1 MRKRG
6 SIEEIYK
13 AALRVFGRYGYRKA
27 TLGDIAA
34 ELGMT
39 QGNLYL
45 YVRNKRDLY
54 QKSVGYALLR
64 WQGRVREAVAQESDP
79 RGQFVV
85 MCRKAVEYLSRDDD
99 FRRVLVHDPEIF
111 PMFPRRDP
119 YEKINRNSMNMIRAI
134 LRRGIEEKCF
144 RAVNLSTLPQL
155 IFSIY
160 KMFIIRMYIRAEGR
174 AMQRMSEETLDMITK
189 GLFMRG

>member
-6 SIEEIYK
+6 SIEEIYL
-13 AALRVFGRYGYRKA
+13 AALKVFGRYGYRKA

-45 YVRNKRDLY
+45 YVKNKKDLY
-54 QKSVGYALLR
+54 QRSVGYALLR
-64 WQGRVREAVAQESDP
+64 WQGRVREAVARESDP
-79 RGQFVV
+79 REQFVV
-85 MCRKAVEYLSRDDD
+85 MCRKAVEYLSLDDD

-119 YEKINRNSMNMIRAI
+119 YERINRNSMSMIRAI
-134 LRRGIEEKCF
+134 LRRGIEEKRF
-144 RAVNLSTLPQL
+144 RAVNLRTLPQL

-174 AMQRMSEETLDMITK
+174 AMQRMFEETLDMITK